1 MELICTNGKR
11 DSRKK
16 FTSPGFCLPFTQTCK
31 PWTDRFAHVKGKQP
45 ILTQFIWPEK
55 KNYWKKNLRNCPLNV
70 YTVPRRTVII
80 VSRSVNFSFFTVVLF
95 GLQQFAKLCGS
106 AIQKMNDWR
115 SRAPPPSN
123 VKEYSPWLFNFS
135 SYYTHTLEIPGNN
148 NMQHFNLLL
157 Y

>member
-1 MELICTNGKR
+1 M
-11 DSRKK
+11 
-16 FTSPGFCLPFTQTCK
+16 P
-31 PWTDRFAHVKGKQP
+31 
-45 ILTQFIWPEK
+45 
-55 KNYWKKNLRNCPLNV
+55 WKKNCWKKYLRNGPLNV

-80 VSRSVNFSFFTVVLF
+80 VSQSVNFPFFTVVFF
-95 GLQQFAKLCGS
+95 GLQQFAKLCGT
-106 AIQKMNDWR
+106 AIQKMKDWR